1 MYSYFRFCFR
11 HIQINSRIIQ
21 EHTHAYL
28 VPSVSLAYSEPWHIL
43 ITKHIQ
49 TPRYI
54 HNTILNIFTKAP
66 SWTFDKVLNAPL
78 SLKDAIL
85 YSFFNIIFQTYSNIS
100 RFIQPYLCLL
110 RHIKNA
116 SMLKNILLQRYSG
129 VFETLHIIF
138 RQIRR
143 YLGHR
148 LI

>member
-21 EHTHAYL
+21 EHTHTYL
-28 VPSVSLAYSEPWHIL
+28 VPSVSLAYPEPWHIL
-43 ITKHIQ
+43 ITKHTQ
-49 TPRYI
+49 TLRYI

-66 SWTFDKVLNAPL
+66 SWAFDKVLNAPL
-78 SLKDAIL
+78 SLKNSML
-85 YSFFNIIFQTYSNIS
+85 YSVFNIIFQTYSDIS
-100 RFIQPYLCLL
+100 TLIQPYLFLL

-138 RQIRR
+138 GQIRR